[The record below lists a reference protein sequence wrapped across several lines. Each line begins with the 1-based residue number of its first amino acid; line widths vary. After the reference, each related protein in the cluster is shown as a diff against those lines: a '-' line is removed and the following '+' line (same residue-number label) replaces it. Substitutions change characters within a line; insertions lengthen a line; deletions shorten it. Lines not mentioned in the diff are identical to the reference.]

1 MSLTNKNI
9 LLGITGS
16 IAAYKSAE
24 LVSRLRKA
32 GANVRVVMTKNA
44 QQFITATTMQTLS
57 NNPVRT
63 DMFAGGQSLNFKFSK
78 SLEAQ
83 NSSIDPLEH
92 IELARWADAIIIAPA
107 SANFIAH
114 LAHGLADNLLLT
126 LCLATKAKIAIAPA
140 MNCEMWQNKIT
151 QKNISQL
158 KKYEIEFLGPASG
171 LQACGETGLGRMLEP
186 EEILLKFDLLFNNDK
201 LSGKKILITAGPTYE
216 PIDPIKFIGNYSSG
230 KMGFALARAAIKAG
244 ATVTLVNGPT
254 SLTTPNNVKQ
264 IKVKT
269 AQQMYAAVMQE
280 INAADIFIST
290 AAVADYQP
298 SEIAMQKL
306 KKTNDKLILK
316 LKPTHDILA
325 SISNLPN
332 HPLTIG
338 FAAETENVVK
348 NAREKLINKKLDM
361 IVANQVGEGIGFGE
375 DKIAATICKKNGD
388 EIELPLNDKYQI
400 AAQIINAISD
410 LS

>member
-1 MSLTNKNI
+1 MYLTDKNI

-24 LVSRLRKA
+24 LVNRLRKA
-32 GANVRVVMTKNA
+32 GANVRAVMTKNA

-63 DMFAGGQSLNFKFSK
+63 DMFTND
-78 SLEAQ
+78 
-83 NSSIDPLEH
+83 NSLEH
-92 IELARWADAIIIAPA
+92 IELARWADAVIVAPA

-126 LCLATKAKIAIAPA
+126 LCLATKAKIAVAPA

-151 QKNISQL
+151 QENISQL
-158 KKYEIEFLGPASG
+158 KKHNIKLFGPVSG

-186 EEILLKFDLLFNNDK
+186 EEILLKINQLFITNKK
-201 LSGKKILITAGPTYE
+201 LADKKILITAGPTHE
-216 PIDPIKFIGNYSSG
+216 PIDPVRFIGNYSSG
-230 KMGFALARAAIKAG
+230 KMGFALAQAAIEAG

-264 IKVKT
+264 IKIKT
-269 AQQMYAAVMQE
+269 AQQMHTAVME
-280 INAADIFIST
+280 KINDADIFIST
-290 AAVADYQP
+290 AAVADYQS
-298 SEIAMQKL
+298 SEIATQKL
-306 KKTNDKLILK
+306 KKTNDKLTLE
-316 LKPTHDILA
+316 LNPTPDILA

-332 HPLTIG
+332 PPLTIG

-348 NAREKLINKKLDM
+348 NARKKLINKKLDM
-361 IVANQVGEGIGFGE
+361 IVANQVGERIGFGE

-410 LS
+410 LN